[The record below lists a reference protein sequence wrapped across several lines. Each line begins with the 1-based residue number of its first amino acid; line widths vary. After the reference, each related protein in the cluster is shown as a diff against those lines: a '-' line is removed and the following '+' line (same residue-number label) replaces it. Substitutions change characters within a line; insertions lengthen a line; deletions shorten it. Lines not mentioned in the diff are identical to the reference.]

1 MGKAETGLNMTPLR
15 LSVLRFLAEQEG
27 GYSAKGLVQ
36 ELCPR
41 DTRTGAW
48 TEQGAAR
55 MAGSLV
61 KPLREAGLVLDDEHA
76 PMYRRMVR
84 ISEPGR
90 ALLSTHG
97 DGTTRAEL
105 QGSIDSAP

>member
-1 MGKAETGLNMTPLR
+1 VILNITPLR
-15 LSVLRFLAEQEG
+15 LSVLRFLAERPS

-55 MAGSLV
+55 MAGKLV
-61 KPLREAGLVLDDEHA
+61 KPLREAGVLMDEQHS
-76 PMYRRMVR
+76 PIYRRKVR
-84 ISEPGR
+84 ITDAGR
-90 ALLSTHG
+90 SLLAEYDEAAS
-97 DGTTRAEL
+97 RAQLEKSL
-105 QGSIDSAP
+105 ASAT

>member
-1 MGKAETGLNMTPLR
+1 MSLNMTPLR
-15 LSVLRFLAEQEG
+15 LSVLRFLAERPG

-41 DTRTGAW
+41 DTHTCAW

-55 MAGSLV
+55 MAGRLV
-61 KPLREAGLVLDDEHA
+61 KPLREAGVLKDEEHA

-84 ISEPGR
+84 ITDAGR
-90 ALLSTHG
+90 ALLAAHDEAASCV
-97 DGTTRAEL
+97 EL
-105 QGSIDSAP
+105 DKALASAA